1 MIPKINTSDAS
12 DIIKNGG
19 VVYIQQREYM
29 ALVVT
34 LTINIA

>member
-19 VVYIQQREYM
+19 VGNIPNRGYIWHW
-29 ALVVT
+29 L
-34 LTINIA
+34 